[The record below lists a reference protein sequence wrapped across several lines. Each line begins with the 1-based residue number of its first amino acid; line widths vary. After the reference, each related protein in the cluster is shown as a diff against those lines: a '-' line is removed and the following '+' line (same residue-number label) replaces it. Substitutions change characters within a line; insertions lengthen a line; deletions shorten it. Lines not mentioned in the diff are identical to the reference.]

1 MYEVTDELIR
11 EVVNPPPI
19 SESND
24 AEAAHAAMLVEYDR
38 EHVTC
43 AL

>member
-19 SESND
+19 SESNA
-24 AEAAHAAMLVEYDR
+24 AEAAQAAVWLEYDR

>member
-1 MYEVTDELIR
+1 MIELNDADIR
-11 EVVNPPPI
+11 QVVNPPPM
-19 SESND
+19 SESNA

-38 EHVTC
+38 EHVC